1 MANLDR
7 VWCSRRISPQTK
19 IRLYNSLVLPIL
31 TYGGETWTLTA
42 AQECRL
48 DAFDTKCQ
56 RRILGIRW
64 YDHISNDI
72 LRERSNQPPLS
83 GKLRSARLR
92 LLGHLIRAE
101 PPLEPASLL
110 KEPPPHP
117 PGLGPEGGPDGLGPT
132 KSTETCRQSATP
144 SPLPLVTAQNRTAWR
159 RVCRGATLPLG
170 ASGPE

>member
-1 MANLDR
+1 MANLNR

-31 TYGGETWTLTA
+31 TYGRETWTLTA
-42 AQECRL
+42 AQERRL

-101 PPLEPASLL
+101 PPLEFSMFMFFMN
-110 KEPPPHP
+110 PPHP
-117 PGLGPEGGPDGLGPT
+117 PGRGSEGGPGGLGPT
-132 KSTETCRQSATP
+132 KSTGTCRQSATP
-144 SPLPLVTAQNRTAWR
+144 SPL
-159 RVCRGATLPLG
+159 
-170 ASGPE
+170 SG